1 MDLKWL
7 QPIVE
12 SLTDSIVNSPGGGGI
27 IFIIVLGTAALVYIL
42 ATRWILAGEDG
53 EDTGNE

>member
-12 SLTDSIVNSPGGGGI
+12 SLTNGIVNSPGGGGI
-27 IFIIVLGTAALVYIL
+27 IFSIVLGTAALTYIL
-42 ATRWILAGEDG
+42 ATRWILAGEDD
-53 EDTGNE
+53 EDTE